1 MHPPG
6 RYRTPLLLILTLLLV
21 FSVLSLSLKRSP
33 ALRKVQEMIVS
44 MTAPGLA
51 GLEYVGRSAKQLWQG
66 YFYLVGV
73 RRENAVLQRQ
83 LEEYKQREVRFQEAQ
98 QALTRLEV
106 LLDLK
111 RQVALPVIGAR
122 VIAYDPTLW
131 SRSAIINQ
139 GKAQGVKEGLPVLAP
154 QGIVGRIVAVYPEYS
169 KVMLIVDRKS
179 GADAMVQRTRIRG
192 MLKGKGGNR
201 CSLEFVP
208 KSADVTGGRPG
219 AGLRVGGP
227 LSQRSGLWQGHRGQ
241 QEKSG
246 RLSGDRGYPQR
257 RFIHSGRGSGGES
270 GHPHLVRT
278 MIAPLIAFS
287 LVGLVIFYVQNLV
300 FFPYV
305 HLRLLALLLFYV
317 GLRPSLSL
325 TLALS
330 LVLGFLQDSYATTP
344 FGLHLGASLV
354 LVAMARYF
362 RRRLLLQQLGFQVLA
377 GLAALAL
384 QEVGLQIGTFILG
397 YQPLF
402 SGDLTRVHLMEIL
415 GTAALGPLMYLLV
428 QGVETSLRRMG
439 WRPRT
444 EPMPY
449 QPFGE

>member
-6 RYRTPLLLILTLLLV
+6 RYRTPLLLVLTLLLV

-33 ALRKVQEMIVS
+33 ALSKVQEMVVS
-44 MTAPGLA
+44 MTAPGLE

-73 RRENAVLQRQ
+73 RRQNAELQRQ

-192 MLKGKGGNR
+192 ILKGKGGNR

-208 KSADVTGGRPG
+208 KSADVQ
-219 AGLRVGGP
+219 VGD
-227 LSQRSGLWQGHRGQ
+227 LVLASG
-241 QEKSG
+241 
-246 RLSGDRGYPQR
+246 
-257 RFIHSGRGSGGES
+257 
-270 GHPHLVRT
+270 
-278 MIAPLIAFS
+278 
-287 LVGLVIFYVQNLV
+287 LVGLYPKGLV
-300 FFPYV
+300 FGKVTAANKKNPGVFQEIEVTPGV
-305 HLRLLALLLFYV
+305 D
-317 GLRPSLSL
+317 LSTL
-325 TLALS
+325 EEVLVVQVATLA
-330 LVLGFLQDSYATTP
+330 FP
-344 FGLHLGASLV
+344 
-354 LVAMARYF
+354 
-362 RRRLLLQQLGFQVLA
+362 
-377 GLAALAL
+377 
-384 QEVGLQIGTFILG
+384 
-397 YQPLF
+397 
-402 SGDLTRVHLMEIL
+402 
-415 GTAALGPLMYLLV
+415 
-428 QGVETSLRRMG
+428 
-439 WRPRT
+439 
-444 EPMPY
+444 EP
-449 QPFGE
+449 